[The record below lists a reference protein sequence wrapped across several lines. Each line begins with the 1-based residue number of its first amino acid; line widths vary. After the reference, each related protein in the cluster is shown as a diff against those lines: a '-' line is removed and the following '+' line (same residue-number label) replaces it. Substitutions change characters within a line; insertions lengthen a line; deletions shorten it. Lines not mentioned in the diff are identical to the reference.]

1 MDQIILVSFT
11 IGDNEYA
18 LDISEVQ
25 EVVRYQEITPLPRV
39 PDYILGVINLRGKII
54 PIIDLGKRIGVESSK
69 ENSKKIIIVKKNNEL
84 YGLLVDKV
92 KGVLKVSGDE
102 IEDVRYGDLRL
113 SEKYIKGLIRKDN
126 NIIIILNLDNILSS
140 EV

>member
-1 MDQIILVSFT
+1 MEQIILVSFI

-25 EVVRYQEITPLPRV
+25 EVVRYQEITPLPKV

-54 PIIDLGKRIGVESSK
+54 PIIDLGKRIGIESK
-69 ENSKKIIIVKKNNEL
+69 FEDTRKIIIVKKNNEL

-92 KGVLKVSGDE
+92 KGVLKVSSEE
-102 IEDVRYGDLRL
+102 IEEVRYADVKL
-113 SEKYIKGLIRKDN
+113 SEKYIKGLIRKGD
-126 NIIIILNLDNILSS
+126 NIIIVLNLDNILSP
-140 EV
+140 EI